1 LLQKWYDLV
10 KNNDTLTLP
19 YFFDVILNLIK
30 VSGNFFEIYCDY
42 FLTGCL
48 KIIEVNVNELKISN
62 YSEVNIDK
70 ELLIKSI
77 DTIIAM
83 EDAGYSSD
91 DYSMRGNSYARGRGS
106 NARRDS
112 MGRYSSEN
120 YSMRGGRSGERSR
133 NYSYDD
139 EINNLR
145 EQLEDMEHMAK
156 DEESKRMIRQWKMQ
170 LN

>member
-1 LLQKWYDLV
+1 MAKMEELREMLCEELDKITKKGELSAGS
-10 KNNDTLTLP
+10 L
-19 YFFDVILNLIK
+19 DVIDK
-30 VSGNFFEIYCDY
+30 
-42 FLTGCL
+42 LTH
-48 KIIEVNVNELKISN
+48 S
-62 YSEVNIDK
+62 
-70 ELLIKSI
+70 IKSI

-112 MGRYSSEN
+112 MGRYSSDN
-120 YSMRGGRSGERSR
+120 YSMRGGR
-133 NYSYDD
+133 YSYDD
-139 EINNLR
+139 EMNNLR
-145 EQLEDMEHMAK
+145 EQLEDMERMAK